1 MMKKVMQPWM
11 LLPLALFVGGC
22 HTDMWVQPKHQHPYQ
37 LSSAFPDGSASRPLV
52 AGTVARGQANT
63 DAAKFKGRVNGQLVT
78 PIPATLTIEGKPV
91 DTRTDLLKVL
101 KRGKE
106 RFHIFCSHC
115 HGEAGDGT
123 GMIAQRGLTLKRPPG
138 NYHTDRLRKM
148 PIGHFFDVMTHGFGV
163 MYSQSAR
170 VSVDD
175 RWAIATY
182 IRALQMSQ
190 STPEASLTPED
201 MKKWE
206 EQKKADAE
214 AAKPKAEGE
223 E

>member
-1 MMKKVMQPWM
+1 MRVKSTT
-11 LLPLALFVGGC
+11 LFALSATIFAAGC
-22 HTDMWVQPKHQHPYQ
+22 HTDMWVQPKHHHPYQ
-37 LSSAFPDGSASRPLV
+37 ESAIFADGSASRPLMP
-52 AGTVARGQANT
+52 GTVARGEANT
-63 DAAKFKGRVNGQLVT
+63 DSFRFKGRINGQLAT
-78 PIPATLTIEGKPV
+78 TIPATLTIEGKQV
-91 DTRTDLLKVL
+91 DTRADLLAVL

-115 HGEAGDGT
+115 HGEAGDGK
-123 GMIAQRGLTLKRPPG
+123 GMIAQRGLELKRPPG

-148 PIGHFFDVMTHGFGV
+148 PIGHFFDVMTNGFGV

-175 RWAIATY
+175 RWAIASY
-182 IRALQMSQ
+182 IRALQMSHE
-190 STPEASLTPED
+190 TPEASLSAAD
-201 MKKWE
+201 MQKWDK
-206 EQKKADAE
+206 QKQADAE